1 LDGSDFAPSADISLK
16 LFGSL
21 FTALV
26 ALRKGQSL
34 ANWASL
40 DNAELT
46 NSTYLKIVH
55 AWTCIDSVAQLEWEM
70 SDFEKSL
77 GAEIENVVQMFD
89 FNGDLSEKCR
99 ELLAIIGDD
108 IDDIARSYWDYWADP
123 KFGPDRIDAEIR
135 NEREAETAAFLRSRL
150 ADAKGSSWH
159 INLRSQIINA
169 CKDSIP
175 LAHVLAA
182 SSRANINYYRSL
194 TKRMDRNDPQY
205 ARLINAIIDFTNTD
219 LAIMST
225 CYAHFQREVTRE
237 KQVGYTAQF
246 ESDIGASAADI
257 SEQANLLRKQA
268 AASSSVVHGMLS
280 KASEVATA
288 SEQSAV
294 AMREAAQTA
303 AGLIRAIE
311 DTRTEV
317 ENAAEVANL
326 ATRRAQEA
334 VHATDTLSEQSKS
347 IESILGLIRDIAG
360 QTNLLALNA
369 TIEAARAG
377 DAGRGFAVVAQEV
390 KSLANQTAEATD
402 EIAGKIAAIQT
413 ATKASVDSNVSI
425 KSAVEDVQHSAER
438 IRHAMEEQAQTVTMI
453 TASVDETAL
462 AADLMSNTIAAIRA
476 DTENV
481 VSEISQLESGFGDV
495 EGKISALQANAG
507 KFAAR
512 LVG

>member
-1 LDGSDFAPSADISLK
+1 
-16 LFGSL
+16 
-21 FTALV
+21 
-26 ALRKGQSL
+26 
-34 ANWASL
+34 
-40 DNAELT
+40 
-46 NSTYLKIVH
+46 
-55 AWTCIDSVAQLEWEM
+55 M

-77 GAEIENVVQMFD
+77 AAEIETIIQMFD
-89 FNGDLSEKCR
+89 FDGDVAEKCG
-99 ELLAIIGDD
+99 ELFTVIKDDLA
-108 IDDIARSYWDYWADP
+108 DIAKSYWDYWAEP
-123 KFGPDRIDAEIR
+123 KFGNQPISSLDRKEL
-135 NEREAETAAFLRSRL
+135 EANTTDFLTTRL
-150 ADAKGSSWH
+150 KDAKGTSWRA
-159 INLRSQIINA
+159 NLQSQIITS
-169 CKDSIP
+169 CKRSIP

-182 SSRANINYYRSL
+182 STKNNVNYYRAL
-194 TKRMDRNDPQY
+194 AKRMDRENPDY
-205 ARLINAIIDFTNTD
+205 VRLTKAIMDFTNTD
-219 LAIMST
+219 MAIMAAS
-225 CYAHFQREVTRE
+225 YAYYQREVVRE
-237 KQVGYTAQF
+237 RQVSYTSQF
-246 ESDIGASAADI
+246 ENDIGASAADI
-257 SEQANLLRKQA
+257 SERSNLLKEQA
-268 AASSSVVHGMLS
+268 AASSSMAHGMLS

-311 DTRTEV
+311 DTRSEV
-317 ENAAEVANL
+317 ETAAEVATR
-326 ATRRAQEA
+326 ATQRAQDAVEA
-334 VHATDTLSEQSKS
+334 TVTLSDQSKS

-402 EIAGKIAAIQT
+402 EIAEKIAAIQN
-413 ATKASVDSNVSI
+413 ATRASVDSNVSI

-481 VSEISQLESGFGDV
+481 VSEISQLEQGFGDV

-507 KFAAR
+507 RFATNLLA
-512 LVG
+512 